1 MDRAALLRV
10 GPVEVSPPVQP
21 DGRPSQTAAREYIGR
36 ALAGDR
42 PRFEWLHRHADGR
55 DIPCEITLLH
65 LRAAD
70 QRLVRGSILEISER
84 REAETARRDADAAQA
99 ARRAAEAGAARVRA
113 MVAGLNAI
121 VWERDPVTWRFRFVN
136 ARAEEVLGYPARQWL
151 EDAGLWQ
158 RILHPDDRERVV
170 QAVRDCIA
178 AGVDLALTYRVQAVD
193 GRWVWLRHLAHVARD
208 EAGSPTAVHSVL
220 IDVTE
225 SQQREQAAEL
235 LAAAGRVLSGAGPVT
250 DRLAAAAELTLGL
263 LCDRASVWLRADDG
277 RYRPVAAV
285 PVGAAPQVLALAPV
299 ASPQAMEEAYRA
311 GRPFVV
317 ADVDEPLLR
326 TTASGDEA
334 QYTAIAALGTRS
346 VLVVPLLSAGQVVGL
361 LTLVATDARRWDDEA
376 DLALAG
382 ELGQRMAT
390 MVAAERVAT
399 RQRQLHEVTV
409 ALSAAG
415 SVAEAAG
422 ELAAGLR
429 RVLRAHVV
437 AVCRLEPDGLLHLV
451 HDSDAPPQLQDR
463 FRTVR
468 LGTPFPIAEAAR
480 TGRPIWLP
488 DRRSM
493 QESYPDAVAYL
504 MEQTQASVALP
515 LTVGGRV
522 LGTMA
527 ASFPTP
533 RLFEPDERAFL
544 LTLADQAATAFE
556 RAALADARRTMAETL
571 QRSLL
576 PGELPS
582 VDRLAVAARY
592 LPAVE
597 GTQAGGD
604 WFDVLALEDGR
615 VAVAVGD
622 VVGDGA
628 PAAAVMGQL
637 RSALAALLGAGF
649 TPGRALELLDRFAT
663 QVAGARVS
671 TVACLH
677 LDPVTG
683 RLTHSSAGHPPSL
696 LLAADR
702 ATYLDGGHGPALGL
716 PTRGPRPEAVTTL
729 PIGGTLLLYTDGLI
743 ERRGTTLD
751 DGLAR
756 LAQAAGAR
764 RSGPPVALLDGV
776 LAELVDG
783 GASDD
788 IALVAVR
795 RLPALLRLE
804 LPADPTQLR
813 VLRRA
818 VQRWAEESSLAP
830 DAIEDLH
837 LALGE
842 AAANAVEHA
851 YPDAERP
858 GRVLVALDPGTGGS
872 LTVTV
877 TDTGTWRPVSAAPG
891 FRGRGLQ
898 MISTLAADV
907 NLNAGPAGTD
917 LRFRLPPAA
926 TPPVPPRPRAA
937 GAPVPARSPATPTAA
952 HAHGRR
958 CLELAGDLDL
968 AGVAAVHGALLAEL
982 AGHRHVTLDLTGLGF
997 VASVGAGL
1005 LLEAVEQARA
1015 DGDLDVVLPGPGP
1028 ARRLLELTGLTA
1040 ILPGQV
1046 GRLPL

>member
-1 MDRAALLRV
+1 
-10 GPVEVSPPVQP
+10 
-21 DGRPSQTAAREYIGR
+21 
-36 ALAGDR
+36 
-42 PRFEWLHRHADGR
+42 
-55 DIPCEITLLH
+55 
-65 LRAAD
+65 
-70 QRLVRGSILEISER
+70 
-84 REAETARRDADAAQA
+84 
-99 ARRAAEAGAARVRA
+99 
-113 MVAGLNAI
+113 
-121 VWERDPVTWRFRFVN
+121 
-136 ARAEEVLGYPARQWL
+136 
-151 EDAGLWQ
+151 
-158 RILHPDDRERVV
+158 
-170 QAVRDCIA
+170 
-178 AGVDLALTYRVQAVD
+178 
-193 GRWVWLRHLAHVARD
+193 
-208 EAGSPTAVHSVL
+208 
-220 IDVTE
+220 
-225 SQQREQAAEL
+225 
-235 LAAAGRVLSGAGPVT
+235 
-250 DRLAAAAELTLGL
+250 
-263 LCDRASVWLRADDG
+263 
-277 RYRPVAAV
+277 
-285 PVGAAPQVLALAPV
+285 VLALPPV
-299 ASPQAMEEAYRA
+299 GSPEVLEQAYRA

-334 QYTAIAALGTRS
+334 QYRAIAALGTRS
-346 VLVVPLLSAGQVVGL
+346 VLVVPLLSGGQVVGL
-361 LTLVATDARRWDDEA
+361 LTLVATDPRRWQEA
-376 DLALAG
+376 ELALAG

-415 SVAEAAG
+415 SVADAAT

-429 RVLRAHVV
+429 RVLGAHVV

-451 HDSDAPPQLQDR
+451 HDSDCPPELQER

-468 LGTPFPIAEAAR
+468 LSSPYPIAEAAR

-493 QESYPDAVAYL
+493 QKAFPDAVAYL
-504 MEQTQASVALP
+504 LEQTQASVALP
-515 LTVGGRV
+515 LTAGGRV
-522 LGTMA
+522 LGTVA

-544 LTLADQAATAFE
+544 LTLTDQAAAAFE
-556 RAALADARRTMAETL
+556 RAALADARRTMADTL

-576 PGELPS
+576 PGALPEM
-582 VDRLAVAARY
+582 DRLAVAARY
-592 LPAVE
+592 LPAVA

-637 RSALAALLGAGF
+637 RSALAALLVAGF
-649 TPGRALELLDRFAT
+649 TPGRALELLDRFAS
-663 QVAGARVS
+663 QVTGARVS

-677 LDPVTG
+677 LDPVSG
-683 RLTHSSAGHPPSL
+683 RLTHSSAGHPPML
-696 LLAADR
+696 RLTADR

-729 PIGGTLLLYTDGLI
+729 PAGGTLLLYTDGLI

-756 LAQAAGAR
+756 LAAAAAAR
-764 RSGPPVALLDGV
+764 PSAPPVALLDG
-776 LAELVDG
+776 LLTELVDG

-795 RLPALLRLE
+795 RLPAPLHLE
-804 LPADPTQLR
+804 LPAAPSQLR

-818 VQRWAEESSLAP
+818 VQHWAEESVLAP
-830 DAIEDLH
+830 AVIEDLH

-858 GRVLVALDPGTGGS
+858 GQVSVALDPGTDGS
-872 LTVTV
+872 VRVTV
-877 TDTGTWRPVSAAPG
+877 TDGGTWRPVPADPG

-898 MISTLAADV
+898 MISTLGVDV
-907 NLNAGPAGTD
+907 ELNAGPAGTV

-926 TPPVPPRPRAA
+926 TPPVPPRSRVA
-937 GAPVPARSPATPTAA
+937 GAPLPAGSPATLTAA
-952 HAHGRR
+952 DSNGRR

-968 AGVAAVHGALLAEL
+968 SGVDAVHGPLLAEL

-1005 LLEAVEQARA
+1005 LLEAVEQARS
-1015 DGDLDVVLPGPGP
+1015 DGDLDVVLPGTGP

-1040 ILPGQV
+1040 VLPGRV

>member
-285 PVGAAPQVLALAPV
+285 PAGAAPQVLALTPV
-299 ASPQAMEEAYRA
+299 TSPQAMEEAYRA

-317 ADVDEPLLR
+317 ADVDDELLR

-346 VLVVPLLSAGQVVGL
+346 VLVVPLLTAGQVVGL
-361 LTLVATDARRWDDEA
+361 LTLVATDARRWDQDA

-390 MVAAERVAT
+390 TVAAERVAT

-415 SVAEAAG
+415 TVAEAAA
-422 ELAAGLR
+422 EVAAGLR
-429 RVLRAHVV
+429 RVLGAHLA
-437 AVCRLEPDGLLHLV
+437 AVYRLEPDGLLHLV
-451 HDSDAPPQLQDR
+451 HESGYPADLRER

-468 LGTPFPIAEAAR
+468 LGAPFPVAEAAR
-480 TGRPIWLP
+480 TGRPVWLS
-488 DRRSM
+488 DRQSWQQR
-493 QESYPDAVAYL
+493 YPDAMPHVLA
-504 MEQTQASVALP
+504 QTQAAIGLP
-515 LTVGGRV
+515 LAAGGRV
-522 LGTMA
+522 LGTVA

-533 RLFEPDERAFL
+533 RLIQPDERAFL
-544 LTLADQAATAFE
+544 LSLTDQAAAAFE

-576 PGELPS
+576 PGALPEI
-582 VDRLAVAARY
+582 DRLAVAARY

-604 WFDVLALEDGR
+604 WFDVLSLEGGTVAL
-615 VAVAVGD
+615 AVGD

-637 RSALAALLGAGF
+637 RSSLATLLLAGF

-671 TVACLH
+671 TVTCLH
-677 LDPVTG
+677 LDPVSG
-683 RLTHSSAGHPPSL
+683 RLTYSSAGHPPTL
-696 LLAADR
+696 LIDGDR
-702 ATYLDGGHGPALGL
+702 AAYLEGGHGPALGL
-716 PTRGPRPEAVTTL
+716 TWRGPRPEATTTL
-729 PIGGTLLLYTDGLI
+729 PVGGTLLLYTDGLV
-743 ERRGTTLD
+743 ERRTATLD

-756 LAQAAGAR
+756 LAAAAVAPWP
-764 RSGPPVALLDGV
+764 GPSALLDGV
-776 LAELVDG
+776 LAQLVDG

-795 RLPALLRLE
+795 RLPARLHLE
-804 LPADPTQLR
+804 LPAVPLQLR
-813 VLRRA
+813 VMRRA
-818 VQRWAEESSLAP
+818 VQRWADEALLPP
-830 DAIEDLH
+830 DATGDLQ

-851 YPDAERP
+851 HPDVEQP
-858 GRVLVALDPGTGGS
+858 GRVTVTLDPRPDGS
-872 LTVTV
+872 MWVTV
-877 TDTGTWRPVSAAPG
+877 TDDGRWRPATDDPG

-898 MISTLAADV
+898 MISTLAE
-907 NLNAGPAGTD
+907 D
-917 LRFRLPPAA
+917 L
-926 TPPVPPRPRAA
+926 
-937 GAPVPARSPATPTAA
+937 
-952 HAHGRR
+952 
-958 CLELAGDLDL
+958 
-968 AGVAAVHGALLAEL
+968 
-982 AGHRHVTLDLTGLGF
+982 
-997 VASVGAGL
+997 
-1005 LLEAVEQARA
+1005 
-1015 DGDLDVVLPGPGP
+1015 
-1028 ARRLLELTGLTA
+1028 
-1040 ILPGQV
+1040 
-1046 GRLPL
+1046 